1 MEKSYAEKIKKFL
14 KDGEARSQKEIMKE
28 IGTMDRVI
36 LTGYLRC
43 LTDLGEIKG
52 KFLGRTKIYFIKRGG
67 KK

>member
-1 MEKSYAEKIKKFL
+1 MEKTYAEKIKKLL

-28 IGTMDRVI
+28 LGAIDRGI

-43 LTDLGEIKG
+43 LTDLGEIES